1 MAPLDTSHPQA
12 PGSEA
17 RSLSS
22 HRGRLLGFVPLVFAM
37 VVTLVLGGASVS
49 RALSFP
55 PLDAHTDL
63 EFSLDGS
70 TWSDA
75 PDEVL
80 GSWGCDLDE
89 PFTTSPGGP
98 ISGTAGVDPCAMSP
112 GEYIDR
118 TYFVR
123 NSTNSGRPGLYE
135 VGIGDFELSSEAEFS
150 VSSAITG
157 LTGADSNEVTLFGDG
172 TAQADQTPARGSRL
186 AALQLAPGAEAKVVD
201 TVSVPATP

>member
-17 RSLSS
+17 RSLPS

-37 VVTLVLGGASVS
+37 VVTLVLGGASVA

-112 GEYIDR
+112 GDYTDR

-135 VGIGDFELSSEAEFS
+135 VGIGDFEL
-150 VSSAITG
+150 
-157 LTGADSNEVTLFGDG
+157 
-172 TAQADQTPARGSRL
+172 
-186 AALQLAPGAEAKVVD
+186 
-201 TVSVPATP
+201 